1 MNFENESKRHFCNI
15 CSKSYDRLY
24 SLQVHR
30 SKFHEEKA
38 FKCTICSKGFLKSN
52 QLKDH
57 IKSLHGNVREFRKRC
72 VTCEKRFKHLSELTN
87 HINESGHQPL
97 SYGCKFCEK
106 VYFQSD
112 LLGRHMKTYHEIN
125 RYIESSFENSTN
137 MIETTEKEIEE
148 NSENGMEIEHE
159 GARLEPYVCDFCEK
173 SYTQSNLL
181 IEHIRRFHIS
191 QQLQKALVEENHSET
206 EEENSSDDG
215 ERETIESIQ
224 KSEHDPKILSNEKIF
239 LKDFPVLGNHQCQT
253 CGKSYMH
260 YAKLD
265 RHIKTV
271 HMGIKKEFIWT
282 CKLCNKI
289 YSTAK
294 TLEIHT
300 KSVHEGKKFNCDSC
314 SKAFTQRSYL

>member
-57 IKSLHGNVREFRKRC
+57 IKGLHGNVREFRKRC

-112 LLGRHMKTYHEIN
+112 LLGRHMKTYHGLKQGSD
-125 RYIESSFENSTN
+125 RSPKKRTKFSSSSPHPKEN
-137 MIETTEKEIEE
+137 
-148 NSENGMEIEHE
+148 
-159 GARLEPYVCDFCEK
+159 
-173 SYTQSNLL
+173 
-181 IEHIRRFHIS
+181 
-191 QQLQKALVEENHSET
+191 LV
-206 EEENSSDDG
+206 
-215 ERETIESIQ
+215 Q
-224 KSEHDPKILSNEKIF
+224 F
-239 LKDFPVLGNHQCQT
+239 
-253 CGKSYMH
+253 
-260 YAKLD
+260 
-265 RHIKTV
+265 
-271 HMGIKKEFIWT
+271 
-282 CKLCNKI
+282 
-289 YSTAK
+289 
-294 TLEIHT
+294 
-300 KSVHEGKKFNCDSC
+300 
-314 SKAFTQRSYL
+314 